1 MAALEQFMRDTAPA
15 PAPVD
20 DAPNPWFRAGLL
32 DAIER
37 EPPQVW

>member
-1 MAALEQFMRDTAPA
+1 MRDTAPT
-15 PAPVD
+15 PAPLEPP
-20 DAPNPWFRAGLL
+20 PNPWHRQGLL

>member
-1 MAALEQFMRDTAPA
+1 V

-20 DAPNPWFRAGLL
+20 DAPNPWFRQGLL

-37 EPPQVW
+37 EPPQLW